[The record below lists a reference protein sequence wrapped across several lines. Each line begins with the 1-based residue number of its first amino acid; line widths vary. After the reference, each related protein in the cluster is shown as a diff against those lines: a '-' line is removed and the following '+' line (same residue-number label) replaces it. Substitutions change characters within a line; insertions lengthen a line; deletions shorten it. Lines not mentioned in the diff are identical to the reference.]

1 MAICKKARA
10 QMAARIQTMRGLT
23 HAQRG
28 IARAL
33 LMACDPAGRVVA
45 TYDRI
50 AKLAGA
56 ARSTVG
62 AAIQALELALVGLL
76 EVVRRKADRPGR
88 NGGTVRANAV
98 NLYLW
103 TLPAEPVSH
112 KSEDRSGST
121 KQDLPMDP
129 ELAAVLAR
137 FGNAIADARDAAL
150 TGTPN
155 RATVAAGSGEVWR
168 P

>member
-1 MAICKKARA
+1 MAIDRNARA
-10 QMAARIQTMRGLT
+10 RMAARIQAMRGLT

-33 LMACDPAGRVVA
+33 LMACDQFGRVKA

-50 AKLAGA
+50 ARLSGA

-62 AAIQALELALVGLL
+62 AAVQALELVLAGLL
-76 EVVRRKADRPGR
+76 QVVRRKADRPGR

-103 TLPAEPVSH
+103 TIPAAAPAH
-112 KSEDRSGST
+112 KSEDRPGST
-121 KQDLPMDP
+121 KQDPPMDP
-129 ELAAVLAR
+129 ALAAALAR

-150 TGTPN
+150 TAPPN
-155 RATVAAGSGEVWR
+155 RATVAAGSGRVWR

>member
-1 MAICKKARA
+1 
-10 QMAARIQTMRGLT
+10 MAARIQGMRGLT

-50 AKLAGA
+50 AELAGA

-62 AAIQALELALVGLL
+62 KAIRAIELALVGLL

-103 TLPAEPVSH
+103 SLPAARPAH
-112 KSEDRSGST
+112 KSEDRREST

-129 ELAAVLAR
+129 GLAAVLAR
-137 FGNAIADARDAAL
+137 LGNAIADARDAAL
-150 TGTPN
+150 TGPPN
-155 RATVAAGSGEVWR
+155 HATVRPVSGEVWR